1 MVRSR
6 PVGCSTRPSWSRW
19 TAWPPSGLPSTGWR
33 PGTAAAP
40 PSSSPGRCP
49 ATASPPPPSR
59 SRCDVGLIKGLL
71 LLPFAPVQ
79 GVSWVA
85 DVVLD
90 AAERELYDP
99 AVVHARLAALNRA
112 FDDGE
117 IDAESFEREE
127 ERLL

>member
-1 MVRSR
+1 M
-6 PVGCSTRPSWSRW
+6 
-19 TAWPPSGLPSTGWR
+19 GL
-33 PGTAAAP
+33 
-40 PSSSPGRCP
+40 
-49 ATASPPPPSR
+49 
-59 SRCDVGLIKGLL
+59 LKGLL
-71 LLPFAPVQ
+71 LLPLAPVQ

-117 IDAESFEREE
+117 IDAEHFAAEE
-127 ERLL
+127 ERLLDLLDQRPLDAHRPGLGGMR